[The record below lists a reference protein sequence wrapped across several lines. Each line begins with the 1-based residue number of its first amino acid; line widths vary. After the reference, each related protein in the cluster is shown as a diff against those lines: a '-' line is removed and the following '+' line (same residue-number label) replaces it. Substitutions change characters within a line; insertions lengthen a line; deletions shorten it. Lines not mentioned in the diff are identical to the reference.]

1 MNEENQVETMEEGSA
16 LSEGLLDAIN
26 EDWDTDVLP
35 GDDTADEEEQEEIAD
50 SGENADQQETEEPQ
64 DKAAETEVE
73 PEKAKAETDQFEL
86 KHLDETRTV
95 SRDEVIT
102 LAQKGLD
109 YDRIRTKYDELKA
122 GEAQRNDREAFL
134 KELAESAGQSVE
146 EMIDA
151 VRARILTTKA
161 SAEGKTISEE
171 EALAQVKQEKQEKAK
186 QAQEQKPEKPAE
198 PSTEENKEAERQQ
211 SFLRFS
217 REFPE
222 VKAEEIP
229 AEVWKDFSEGKGDLA
244 DIFARQENKRL
255 KAELAAMKQN
265 EENRKKSTGS
275 RATAGSA
282 KRSAFDD
289 AWYDGT

>member
-1 MNEENQVETMEEGSA
+1 MNEENQVETMEEESSA
-16 LSEGLLDAIN
+16 LSDELLNAIN

-35 GDDTADEEEQEEIAD
+35 GDITAEEEEQEETAD
-50 SGENADQQETEEPQ
+50 NGDNADQQEAKEPQ
-64 DKAAETEVE
+64 DKATATETE
-73 PEKAKAETDQFEL
+73 PEKAEAETDQFEL
-86 KHLDETRTV
+86 KHLDETKTV

-102 LAQKGLD
+102 LAQKGMD

-122 GEAQRNDREAFL
+122 GEAQRNAHEAFL
-134 KELAESAGQSVE
+134 KELAESAGQSVDD
-146 EMIDA
+146 MIDTA
-151 VRARILTTKA
+151 RARILASKA
-161 SAEGKTISEE
+161 EAEGKTLSVED
-171 EALAQVKQEKQEKAK
+171 ALAQIKQEKEK
-186 QAQEQKPEKPAE
+186 QAPEEKPEQPEKPSA
-198 PSTEENKEAERQQ
+198 EENKDAERQQ

-217 REFPE
+217 KEFPD

-229 AEVWKDFSEGKGDLA
+229 AEVWKDFAEGKGDLA
-244 DIFARQENKRL
+244 DLFARQENKRL

-282 KRSAFDD
+282 KKSAFDE

>member
-1 MNEENQVETMEEGSA
+1 MNEENQVETMENDSFSA
-16 LSEGLLDAIN
+16 SEELINAIDA
-26 EDWDTDVLP
+26 DWDTDVTP
-35 GDDTADEEEQEEIAD
+35 YDDPETGEEAEETAD
-50 SGENADQQETEEPQ
+50 SGENADQQETKEPQ
-64 DKAAETEVE
+64 DKATETEVE

-151 VRARILTTKA
+151 VRARILTNKA
-161 SAEGKTISEE
+161 ATEGKTLSEDD
-171 EALAQVKQEKQEKAK
+171 AMAQVKQART
-186 QAQEQKPEKPAE
+186 AAEQTETEEKP
-198 PSTEENKEAERQQ
+198 TEKPTEADKETDRQQ

-222 VKAEEIP
+222 VKAEDIP
-229 AEVWKDFSEGKGDLA
+229 GEVWKDFAEGKGDLA
-244 DIFARQENKRL
+244 DLFARQENKRL

>member
-16 LSEGLLDAIN
+16 LSDELLNAIN
-26 EDWDTDVLP
+26 EDWDTDVMP
-35 GDDTADEEEQEEIAD
+35 GDDTADEEEQEETAD
-50 SGENADQQETEEPQ
+50 SGENADQQEAQEPQ
-64 DKAAETEVE
+64 E
-73 PEKAKAETDQFEL
+73 PEPKAEETKEKAETDQFEL
-86 KHLDETRTV
+86 KHLDEKRTV
-95 SRDEVIT
+95 NRDEVIA
-102 LAQKGLD
+102 LAQKGMD
-109 YDRIRTKYDELKA
+109 YDRIRAKYDEMKA
-122 GEAQRNDREAFL
+122 GETQRNAHESFL

-146 EMIDA
+146 DMIDSA
-151 VRARILTTKA
+151 RARMLVNKA
-161 SAEGKTISEE
+161 VAEGKTLSEDD
-171 EALAQVKQEKQEKAK
+171 AMAQVKQART
-186 QAQEQKPEKPAE
+186 AAEQTETAEKP
-198 PSTEENKEAERQQ
+198 TEKPTEADKETERQQ

-217 REFPE
+217 KEFPE

-229 AEVWKDFSEGKGDLA
+229 AEVWKDFAEGKGDLA
-244 DIFARQENKRL
+244 DLFARQENKRL

>member
-1 MNEENQVETMEEGSA
+1 MNEENQVETMEESSA
-16 LSEGLLDAIN
+16 LSDELLNAIN

-35 GDDTADEEEQEEIAD
+35 GDDPADEEEQEETAD
-50 SGENADQQETEEPQ
+50 SGENADQQEAKEPQ
-64 DKAAETEVE
+64 DKAAETETE
-73 PEKAKAETDQFEL
+73 PEKAEAETDQFEL

-95 SRDEVIT
+95 SREEVIT
-102 LAQKGLD
+102 LAQKGMD

-122 GEAQRNDREAFL
+122 GEAQRSVHESFL
-134 KELAESAGQSVE
+134 KELADSAGQSVE
-146 EMIDA
+146 DMIDTA
-151 VRARILTTKA
+151 RARMLANKA
-161 SAEGKTISEE
+161 AAEGKTLSEE
-171 EALAQVKQEKQEKAK
+171 DALEQIKQEKAK
-186 QAQEQKPEKPAE
+186 QAPAEKPE
-198 PSTEENKEAERQQ
+198 STEEKSTEKDRDAERQQ

-229 AEVWKDFSEGKGDLA
+229 AEVWKDFAEGKGDLA
-244 DIFARQENKRL
+244 DLFARQENKRL

-282 KRSAFDD
+282 KKSAFDD

>member
-1 MNEENQVETMEEGSA
+1 MNDENQVETIEAEGSA
-16 LSEGLLDAIN
+16 LSDELLNAIN

-35 GDDTADEEEQEEIAD
+35 GDTTEDVEEQEETAD
-50 SGENADQQETEEPQ
+50 NGDNADQQEAKEPQ
-64 DKAAETEVE
+64 DKATETEIE
-73 PEKAKAETDQFEL
+73 PEKTEAKTDQFEL

-102 LAQKGLD
+102 LAQKGMD

-122 GEAQRNDREAFL
+122 GEAQRSGHEAFL
-134 KELAESAGQSVE
+134 KELAESAGQSVDD
-146 EMIDA
+146 MIDA
-151 VRARILTTKA
+151 ARARILVGKA
-161 SAEGKTISEE
+161 AAEGKTISEE
-171 EALAQVKQEKQEKAK
+171 DALAQIKREKEKQAPE
-186 QAQEQKPEKPAE
+186 EKPEQQKE
-198 PSTEENKEAERQQ
+198 PSAEENKEAERQQ

-217 REFPE
+217 KEFPD
-222 VKAEEIP
+222 VKAEDIP
-229 AEVWKDFSEGKGDLA
+229 AEVWKDFADGKGDLA
-244 DIFARQENKRL
+244 DLFARQENKRL

-282 KRSAFDD
+282 KKSAFDD

>member
-16 LSEGLLDAIN
+16 LSDELLNAIN

-35 GDDTADEEEQEEIAD
+35 GDDPADEEEQEETAD
-50 SGENADQQETEEPQ
+50 SGENADQQEAKEPQ
-64 DKAAETEVE
+64 DKAAETEIE
-73 PEKAKAETDQFEL
+73 PEKAEAETDQFEL
-86 KHLDETRTV
+86 KHLDETKTV
-95 SRDEVIT
+95 SREEVIT
-102 LAQKGLD
+102 LAQKGMD

-122 GEAQRNDREAFL
+122 GEAQRSAHEAFL
-134 KELAESAGQSVE
+134 KELADSAGQSVE
-146 EMIDA
+146 EMIDTA
-151 VRARILTTKA
+151 RARMLANKA
-161 SAEGKTISEE
+161 KAEGKTLSEE
-171 EALAQVKQEKQEKAK
+171 DALEQIKQEKAK
-186 QAQEQKPEKPAE
+186 QAPAEKPE
-198 PSTEENKEAERQQ
+198 STEEKSTEKDRETERQQ
-211 SFLRFS
+211 SILRFS

-229 AEVWKDFSEGKGDLA
+229 AEVWKDFAEGKGDLA
-244 DIFARQENKRL
+244 DLFARQENKRL

-282 KRSAFDD
+282 KKSAFDE

>member
-1 MNEENQVETMEEGSA
+1 MNDENQVETMEEGSA
-16 LSEGLLDAIN
+16 LSDELLNAIN

-35 GDDTADEEEQEEIAD
+35 GDDTADEEEQEETAD
-50 SGENADQQETEEPQ
+50 SGENADQQETQEPQ

-86 KHLDETRTV
+86 KHLDETKTV

-102 LAQKGLD
+102 LAQKGMD

-122 GEAQRNDREAFL
+122 GEAQRNAHEAFL
-134 KELAESAGQSVE
+134 QELADSAGQSVE
-146 EMIDA
+146 DMIDTA
-151 VRARILTTKA
+151 RARMLANKA
-161 SAEGKTISEE
+161 TAEGKTLSEE
-171 EALAQVKQEKQEKAK
+171 DALEQIKREKEKQATE
-186 QAQEQKPEKPAE
+186 EKPEQQKE
-198 PSTEENKEAERQQ
+198 PSAEENKEAERQQ

-217 REFPE
+217 KEFPD

-229 AEVWKDFSEGKGDLA
+229 ADVWKDFAEGKGDLA
-244 DIFARQENKRL
+244 DLYARQENKRL

-265 EENRKKSTGS
+265 EENRQKSTGS

-282 KRSAFDD
+282 KKSAFDD

>member
-16 LSEGLLDAIN
+16 LSDELLNAIN

-35 GDDTADEEEQEEIAD
+35 GDDPADEEEQEETAD
-50 SGENADQQETEEPQ
+50 SGENADQQEAKEPQ
-64 DKAAETEVE
+64 DKAAETEIE

-95 SRDEVIT
+95 SREEVIT
-102 LAQKGLD
+102 LAQKGMD

-122 GEAQRNDREAFL
+122 GEAQRSAHESFL
-134 KELAESAGQSVE
+134 KELADSAGQSVE
-146 EMIDA
+146 DMIDTA
-151 VRARILTTKA
+151 RARMLANKA
-161 SAEGKTISEE
+161 TAEGKTLSEE
-171 EALAQVKQEKQEKAK
+171 DALEQIKQEKAK
-186 QAQEQKPEKPAE
+186 QAPAEKPE
-198 PSTEENKEAERQQ
+198 STEEKSTEKDRDAERQQ

-222 VKAEEIP
+222 IKAEEIP
-229 AEVWKDFSEGKGDLA
+229 AEVWKDFAEGKGDLA
-244 DIFARQENKRL
+244 DLFARQENKRL

-282 KRSAFDD
+282 KKSAFDD

>member
-16 LSEGLLDAIN
+16 LSDELLNAIN

-35 GDDTADEEEQEEIAD
+35 GDDTADEEEQEETAD
-50 SGENADQQETEEPQ
+50 SGENADQQEAQEPQ
-64 DKAAETEVE
+64 E
-73 PEKAKAETDQFEL
+73 PEPKAEETKEKAETDQFEL
-86 KHLDETRTV
+86 KHLDEKRTV
-95 SRDEVIT
+95 NRDEVIA
-102 LAQKGLD
+102 LAQKGMD
-109 YDRIRTKYDELKA
+109 YDRIRAKYDEMKA
-122 GEAQRNDREAFL
+122 GETQRNAHESFL

-146 EMIDA
+146 DMIDSA
-151 VRARILTTKA
+151 RARMLVNKA
-161 SAEGKTISEE
+161 VAEGKTLSEDD
-171 EALAQVKQEKQEKAK
+171 AMAQVKQART
-186 QAQEQKPEKPAE
+186 AAEQTETAEKP
-198 PSTEENKEAERQQ
+198 TEKPTEADKETERQQ

-217 REFPE
+217 KEFPE

-229 AEVWKDFSEGKGDLA
+229 AEVWKDFAEGKGDLA
-244 DIFARQENKRL
+244 DLFARQENKRL

>member
-1 MNEENQVETMEEGSA
+1 MNDENQVETMEEESSA
-16 LSEGLLDAIN
+16 MSDELLNAIN

-35 GDDTADEEEQEEIAD
+35 GDTTEDVEEQEETAD
-50 SGENADQQETEEPQ
+50 SGDNADQQEAKDPQ
-64 DKAAETEVE
+64 DKAAETETE
-73 PEKAKAETDQFEL
+73 PEKAEAKTDQFEL

-102 LAQKGLD
+102 LAQKGMD
-109 YDRIRTKYDELKA
+109 YDRIRTKYEDLKA
-122 GEAQRNDREAFL
+122 GEAQRNAHENFL
-134 KELAESAGQSVE
+134 KELAESAGQSVDD
-146 EMIDA
+146 MIDA
-151 VRARILTTKA
+151 ARARILVSKA
-161 SAEGKTISEE
+161 AAEGKTISEE
-171 EALAQVKQEKQEKAK
+171 DALSQIKREREKQAPEEKP
-186 QAQEQKPEKPAE
+186 EQPEKPSA
-198 PSTEENKEAERQQ
+198 EENKEAERQQ

-217 REFPE
+217 KEFPD

-229 AEVWKDFSEGKGDLA
+229 AEVWKDFADGKGDLA
-244 DIFARQENKRL
+244 DLFARQENKRL

-282 KRSAFDD
+282 KKSAFDE

>member
-1 MNEENQVETMEEGSA
+1 MNEENQVETMEESSA
-16 LSEGLLDAIN
+16 LSDELLNAIN

-35 GDDTADEEEQEEIAD
+35 GDDPADEEEQEETAD
-50 SGENADQQETEEPQ
+50 SGENADQQEAKEPQ
-64 DKAAETEVE
+64 DKAAETEIE
-73 PEKAKAETDQFEL
+73 PEKAEAETDQFEL

-95 SRDEVIT
+95 SREEVIT
-102 LAQKGLD
+102 LAQKGMD

-122 GEAQRNDREAFL
+122 GEAQRSAHEAFL
-134 KELAESAGQSVE
+134 KELADSAGQSVE
-146 EMIDA
+146 DMIDTA
-151 VRARILTTKA
+151 RARMLANKA
-161 SAEGKTISEE
+161 TAEGKTLSEE
-171 EALAQVKQEKQEKAK
+171 DALEQIKQEKAK
-186 QAQEQKPEKPAE
+186 QAPAEKPE
-198 PSTEENKEAERQQ
+198 STEEKSTEKDRDAERQQ

-229 AEVWKDFSEGKGDLA
+229 AEVWKDFAEGKGDLA
-244 DIFARQENKRL
+244 DLFARQENKRL

-282 KRSAFDD
+282 KKSAFDD